1 MKKVLSVLA
10 VLALAGV
17 SAFAADPKKF
27 YLTTTKE
34 VKSGFGFN
42 SKALTGYD
50 ANQTFDLDDQSK
62 AITEGTTSATTV
74 GYAAYFTNSKTLV
87 DITLGATDFKS
98 TTVTTTIPYTFTVG
112 TDLTK
117 SYNSSETATVQVFKE
132 TDAASGNRYG
142 SAEIKVTVPQES
154 WDHASAAT
162 DYKATLTLTA
172 TAI

>member
-42 SKALTGYD
+42 SKALTKYD

-98 TTVTTTIPYTFTVG
+98 TQVTTTIPYTFTVG
-112 TDLTK
+112 TDSK
-117 SYNSSETATVQVFKE
+117 SHDSSDTATVQVFKE
-132 TDAASGNRYG
+132 TDSAKGNRYD
-142 SAEIKVTVPQES
+142 SAEIKVTVSQES
-154 WDHASAAT
+154 WDNASAAD